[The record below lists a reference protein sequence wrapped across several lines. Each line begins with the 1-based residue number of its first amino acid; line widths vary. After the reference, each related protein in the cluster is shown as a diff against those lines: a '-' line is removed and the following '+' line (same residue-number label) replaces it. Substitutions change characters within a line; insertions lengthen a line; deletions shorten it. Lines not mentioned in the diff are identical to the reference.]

1 MSGRLIALG
10 GRLRSGKDTV
20 ADHLV
25 DAHGFVKM
33 GMSDV
38 LNEALLKLNPWI
50 PKETLGPV
58 VGTTVTSLERYQT
71 LHDRVGYVEA
81 KKNSEVR
88 RLLQVLGTEVGR
100 EMIDPN
106 VWVDMARRD
115 IEGYLDSGRSVV
127 ITAVRFPNEI
137 EMIRALGG
145 TTVWIERAV
154 EARGASEAVSGH
166 ASEQSVSADDFEYVI
181 ENNSTIA
188 ELWARGDELLEVLE
202 PITRISEVRE
212 LWPPY
217 DR

>member
-1 MSGRLIALG
+1 MTHLIGLG
-10 GRLRSGKDTV
+10 GNLRAGKDAF
-20 ADHLV
+20 ADNL
-25 DAHGFVKM
+25 AGNHGFIKM
-33 GMSDV
+33 GMSDN
-38 LNEALLKLNPWI
+38 LNAALLRLNPII
-50 PKETLGPV
+50 PVYGEWQSV
-58 VGTTVTSLERYQT
+58 AAYMHYAD

-100 EMIDPN
+100 EMIGPN

-115 IEGYLDSGRSVV
+115 IEQHMRNGRSVV

-166 ASEQSVSADDFEYVI
+166 ASERSVSADDFEYVI
-181 ENNSTIA
+181 ENDGTIA
-188 ELWARGDELLEVLE
+188 ELWAQGDELLEVLG
-202 PITRISEVRE
+202 PTNRISEVQE